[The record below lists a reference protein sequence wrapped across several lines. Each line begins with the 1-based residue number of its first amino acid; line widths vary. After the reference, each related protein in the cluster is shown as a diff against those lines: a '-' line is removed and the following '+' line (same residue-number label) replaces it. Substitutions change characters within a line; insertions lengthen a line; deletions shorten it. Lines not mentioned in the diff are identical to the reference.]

1 MDLYE
6 MNLTQVTERLAQ
18 LEEEVREM
26 TDADK
31 VNAATEEKKSLLER
45 KKELENLE
53 QRKKTA
59 EEIAN
64 GTKIGTVIEE
74 EERSMENNI
83 EVRNSKEYIEAFA
96 NYIKTGKDEECRALI
111 TENGT
116 NGTVPVPELV
126 DNIVRTAWN
135 KEGIMSL
142 VKKSYLKGNL
152 KVGFEISA
160 GAATVHAEGTAAPNE
175 EALVLGIVTLVP
187 ESIKK
192 WITVSDEVMDMRGE
206 AFLQYV
212 YEEVAYQIAKK
223 AADELIAKI
232 EACGTT
238 STTTSVAVPAI
249 TEATVAVGTIAK
261 ALAELSDQAAD
272 PVIMM
277 NKKTWASFKA
287 IEYGANYAVDPFEG
301 LKVLFND
308 TITAYTA
315 ATTGTT
321 YAIVGDLGYG
331 ALANLPNGEEI
342 KFTFDDKSLAEK
354 DLVKIVG
361 REYVGIGI
369 VAPKAFVK
377 IKH

>member
-31 VNAATEEKKSLLER
+31 VNAATEEKKNLLER

-64 GTKIGTVIEE
+64 GAKIGTVIEK

-126 DNIVRTAWN
+126 DSIVRTAWN

-160 GAATVHAEGTAAPNE
+160 GAAVVHAEGTAAPNE

-223 AADELIAKI
+223 AADELITKI

-287 IEYGANYAVDPFEG
+287 VEYGANYAVDPFEG

>member
-31 VNAATEEKKSLLER
+31 VNAATEEKKNLLER

-223 AADELIAKI
+223 AADELIAKV

-287 IEYGANYAVDPFEG
+287 VEYGANYAVDPFEG